1 MPPLLAKD
9 AVRLLESAADSLHL
23 RMGRLASKLILSL
36 TLVTL
41 SVTVALAHE
50 AVPAK
55 QVPADDKALEDV
67 QTFPSEGRYHLEPG
81 EKWEYGQ
88 TPPTS
93 GPHDPVPIKPGFYK
107 TPQAPEK
114 LVHSLEHGDIVIY
127 YEKPTPSVLRQLK
140 GWAKL
145 HSGKWD
151 GVIVTRLPGLGKTVI
166 LTAWTKLL
174 RLDTFDPGKASAFID
189 AFRGKGPEHDEND
202 M

>member
-1 MPPLLAKD
+1 MPPLFSKD
-9 AVRLLESAADSLHL
+9 AVRVLESAVESLHL
-23 RMGRLASKLILSL
+23 RIGHLTSKLILPL
-36 TLVTL
+36 TLVAL

-50 AVPAK
+50 ALPAK
-55 QVPADDKALEDV
+55 QVPVDDKALENV
-67 QTFPSEGRYHLEPG
+67 RTFPSEGRYHLEPG

-114 LVHSLEHGDIVIY
+114 LVHSLEHGNIVIY

-140 GWAKL
+140 GWAKQ
-145 HSGKWD
+145 HDGKWN
-151 GVIVTRLPGLGKTVI
+151 GIIVTRLPGLGRTVI

-174 RLDTFDPGKASAFID
+174 RLDSFDPVKASAFID
-189 AFRGKGPEHDEND
+189 AFRGKGPEHGEND